1 MESLNYLPF
10 KDINLQDSFFDTL
23 KSDYVEFP
31 NWFANKALN
40 NESAYVLI
48 NGSTIDGF
56 MYLKEEIGPV
66 TDISPSLPVGRHLK
80 VGTFKFNSLGT
91 RRGERFIKKI
101 FDHALARNVDSVY
114 VTVFNKHDYLKQLF
128 GKYGFTEHGTKASR
142 NGTESV
148 MVKAMRNQLGST
160 LETYPFVRLNHSKSY
175 LLSIYPKF
183 HSRMLPDSILNNETH
198 DIIQD
203 VSHTNSIHKI
213 YICGM
218 DLVATFEPGDNI
230 VLYRTSDNKGPAR
243 FRSVATSIG
252 VLEEYINIWEFESL
266 QAFIQ
271 YCSPYSVFTD
281 DELAR
286 IYREKKYCHII
297 RFTYNAALSKRI
309 TRGHLI
315 DEVGLDENEYWGA
328 MQLTNQQFRHIASL
342 GGVNESLIVD

>member
-10 KDINLQDSFFDTL
+10 RQINLHDSFFDTL
-23 KSDYVEFP
+23 RADYAEFP
-31 NWFANKALN
+31 TWFLRKAEQ
-40 NESAYVLI
+40 NEFAYVLI
-48 NGSTIDGF
+48 DGHSIDGF

-66 TDISPSLPVGRHLK
+66 TDISPCLPLGRHLK
-80 VGTFKFNSLGT
+80 IGTFKFNSHGT

-101 FDHALARNVDSVY
+101 FDHALAQKADNIY
-114 VTVFNKHDYLKQLF
+114 VTVFDKHHYLKNLF
-128 GKYGFTEHGTKASR
+128 AKYGFKVHGTKNTT

-148 MVKAMRNQLGST
+148 MVRSMRNQLGST
-160 LETYPFVRLNHSKSY
+160 LDTYPFVKLSQANQY
-175 LLSIYPKF
+175 LLSIYPQF
-183 HSRMLPDSILNNETH
+183 HSRMLPDSILDNETH

-218 DLVATFEPGDNI
+218 DLVSSFKTGDNI

-252 VLEEYINIWEFESL
+252 VVEEYRNIHEFSSL
-266 QAFIQ
+266 QEFID
-271 YCSPYSVFTD
+271 YCRPYSVFMD
-281 DELAR
+281 NELVR
-286 IYREKKYCHII
+286 IFNEKRYCHII
-297 RFTYNAALSKRI
+297 RFTYNAALSRRI

-315 DEVGLDENEYWGA
+315 DEVGLDEREYWGA
-328 MQLTNQQFRHIASL
+328 MQLTAQQFRHIASL